1 MQFRRFLPVFAL
13 PRRRSRDRSRFLL
26 HRLAALLLCALP
38 GAAQATPVETGGY
51 AHAAPGARLHLAGLS
66 VPFLARADGD
76 DPRVAFAARTSEGAV
91 FVTRDG
97 QLVHSLRGAPPTPRA
112 AASARGAASRPHSRG
127 WSLTE
132 SLVGAHAEPRGAAA
146 SATRISR
153 FVGNDPAHWEPAAQ
167 AFDRVTLGEAWPGIV
182 VDVTARAGAVE
193 KLFTVAPHADAR
205 RIAVRVRG
213 AQRLARSAD
222 GALVAHTGLGPVTLT
237 APSAWQD
244 IDGAR
249 RPVPVAYTLA
259 GDRYGFALGDYDRAH
274 PVVIDPLLQSTYLG
288 GSGGDVAWATAVDA
302 NGDVFVAGSTGSF
315 NFPGTAGGA
324 QAAAAANGDAFVA
337 RLNRNLTTLVQA
349 TYLGGGGGDVAQA
362 LAIDSTGAV
371 LVAGSTTSVNFPG
384 TAGGAQASPGGGGDA
399 FVARLSHDLAQ
410 LLQSTYVG
418 GSALDQG
425 FALAVQPGGSV
436 YVAGGTSSV
445 NFPATAGGAQPVRA
459 GAGDA
464 FVAKLDATLTQLAR
478 ATYLGG
484 SGSDTA
490 YALARDGTGAIFVA
504 GNTGSTNFPGTG
516 GSAQP
521 VAGGGGDAFVAQ
533 LAGDLVTLVKAT
545 FLGGAGA
552 DFAYALAL
560 DAGGAVLVAGETA
573 STNFPGTAGGAQP
586 VRGGASDAFVARL
599 DRTLATLMRATYAG
613 GLSDD
618 VANALA
624 VDGTGAVFIAGNT
637 LSTQFPGTAGG
648 AQAGPGGNGDAFA
661 ARFDATLA
669 KLVQSTY
676 LGGSGLDQAFALAV
690 DARGKAYVAGGTS
703 STNMPKSAGGA
714 QSAPGGNGD
723 AFAAMLTSSLRLVD
737 SPAIEYRHAEWD
749 HYFVTAS
756 TDEIAKLDAGVF
768 AGWARTGESFK
779 VLPLDTAG
787 KANVCRFFSV
797 SFAPK
802 SSHFYTPSAR
812 ECATVKEN
820 PDWEFEAEVFAV
832 GLPDTGGNCAGGT
845 LPLYRLYNDGQG
857 GAPNHRYTTSAATR
871 SDMLAQGWIS
881 EGTGDLGVIACV
893 PA

>member
-1 MQFRRFLPVFAL
+1 
-13 PRRRSRDRSRFLL
+13 
-26 HRLAALLLCALP
+26 
-38 GAAQATPVETGGY
+38 
-51 AHAAPGARLHLAGLS
+51 
-66 VPFLARADGD
+66 
-76 DPRVAFAARTSEGAV
+76 
-91 FVTRDG
+91 
-97 QLVHSLRGAPPTPRA
+97 
-112 AASARGAASRPHSRG
+112 
-127 WSLTE
+127 
-132 SLVGAHAEPRGAAA
+132 
-146 SATRISR
+146 
-153 FVGNDPAHWEPAAQ
+153 
-167 AFDRVTLGEAWPGIV
+167 
-182 VDVTARAGAVE
+182 
-193 KLFTVAPHADAR
+193 
-205 RIAVRVRG
+205 
-213 AQRLARSAD
+213 
-222 GALVAHTGLGPVTLT
+222 
-237 APSAWQD
+237 
-244 IDGAR
+244 
-249 RPVPVAYTLA
+249 
-259 GDRYGFALGDYDRAH
+259 
-274 PVVIDPLLQSTYLG
+274 
-288 GSGGDVAWATAVDA
+288 
-302 NGDVFVAGSTGSF
+302 
-315 NFPGTAGGA
+315 
-324 QAAAAANGDAFVA
+324 
-337 RLNRNLTTLVQA
+337 
-349 TYLGGGGGDVAQA
+349 
-362 LAIDSTGAV
+362 
-371 LVAGSTTSVNFPG
+371 
-384 TAGGAQASPGGGGDA
+384 
-399 FVARLSHDLAQ
+399 
-410 LLQSTYVG
+410 
-418 GSALDQG
+418 
-425 FALAVQPGGSV
+425 
-436 YVAGGTSSV
+436 
-445 NFPATAGGAQPVRA
+445 
-459 GAGDA
+459 
-464 FVAKLDATLTQLAR
+464 
-478 ATYLGG
+478 
-484 SGSDTA
+484 
-490 YALARDGTGAIFVA
+490 
-504 GNTGSTNFPGTG
+504 
-516 GSAQP
+516 
-521 VAGGGGDAFVAQ
+521 
-533 LAGDLVTLVKAT
+533 
-545 FLGGAGA
+545 
-552 DFAYALAL
+552 
-560 DAGGAVLVAGETA
+560 VLVAGETA

-624 VDGTGAVFIAGNT
+624 VDGIGAVFIAGNT

-676 LGGSGLDQAFALAV
+676 FGGTGLDQAFALAV

-703 STNMPKSAGGA
+703 SLNMPKSSGGA

-802 SSHFYTPSAR
+802 SSHFYTPSAS

-832 GLPDTGGNCAGGT
+832 GLPDTGGNCPGGT